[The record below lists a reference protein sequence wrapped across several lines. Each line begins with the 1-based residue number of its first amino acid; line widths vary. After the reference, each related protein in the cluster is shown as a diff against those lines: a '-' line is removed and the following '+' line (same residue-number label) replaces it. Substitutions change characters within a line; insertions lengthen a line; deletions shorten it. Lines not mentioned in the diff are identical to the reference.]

1 MIKLHMKNGEV
12 FDMRGTD
19 LDEMEILTKP
29 LAGLF
34 YKFVQVGN
42 KAYIRLSDISVIE
55 EVSESN
61 DLEE

>member
-12 FDMRGTD
+12 FDMRNAD
-19 LDEMEILTKP
+19 LDEVEILTKP

-34 YKFVQVGN
+34 YKFVQIGN
-42 KAYIRLSDISVIE
+42 KAYIRISDISVIE
-55 EVSESN
+55 EAPESN